1 MSESPPSSPQH
12 SCSEYRRQLPL
23 LPLGSA
29 GSAAGCTAAGL
40 GSVRLH
46 IGAGHLW
53 RPQEQRFRRPVRPW
67 RRQGERLAQHELW
80 WVLGWCGRR
89 RPFLNPRTPSSPLP
103 APHSSAPSPPL
114 ALSGPF
120 FHVPF
125 AQPPGFVFFSALD
138 PSASTPP
145 PFASSLRVLL
155 SSIRIPHHVLC
166 CQHPAL
172 FCPGASLPASSLPH
186 IR

>member
-1 MSESPPSSPQH
+1 MSESPPSSPQRP
-12 SCSEYRRQLPL
+12 CSEYRRQLPL
-23 LPLGSA
+23 QPLGSA

-40 GSVRLH
+40 DSVRLH

-53 RPQEQRFRRPVRPW
+53 RPLEQRFRRPVRPW

-89 RPFLNPRTPSSPLP
+89 RPFLNPRAPSSPLP

-125 AQPPGFVFFSALD
+125 AQPPGFVFVFLCPGSIGLH
-138 PSASTPP
+138 PASLCFFPP
-145 PFASSLRVLL
+145 GSPLF
-155 SSIRIPHHVLC
+155 IRIPTMSSVANTPPSSA
-166 CQHPAL
+166 QEHPY
-172 FCPGASLPASSLPH
+172 
-186 IR
+186 